1 MQHSLTQGPIT
12 KNILLFA
19 LPLMFGN
26 LLQQMYNIAD
36 TWVVGRFLGAD
47 ALAAVGSSYTLM
59 TFLTSILLGLC
70 MGSGAA
76 VSMQY
81 GSGETEKMRQS
92 VFQSFLLIAGIALVL
107 NLLVYLGLNGIL
119 WVLRVPAEL
128 CPLMKDYLFIVF
140 LGIAATFLYNYFANL
155 LRAIGNSV
163 VPLAFLAVSAIL
175 NVILDLV
182 CVLVLDWGVKG
193 AAVATVFSQYVSGV
207 GIGLYT
213 LKKFPQLCP
222 KRTDCRWDRKNL
234 ANILNLSVM
243 TSVQQSIM
251 NFGILM
257 VQGLVNSF
265 GTVIMAAF
273 AAAVKIDSFAYMP
286 VQDFGNAFSTYVAQN
301 YGAGQPDRIKKG
313 IRSAGLTS
321 AVFCIVISVLVCAF
335 AAPLMGIFIDP
346 AQTEII
352 AAGVH
357 YLRIEGACY
366 IGIGILFLAVT
377 NASVKE
383 VLNPLLLAI
392 VPTSR
397 VPYIIFFAIL
407 APLALYRGP
416 MNMFGLGSGIAAL
429 IIGLGTLNPLAVMAA
444 FLAAERIQCGGD
456 PTNTQNV
463 WTANFCEVDVNTC
476 TKKMLP
482 YLWAVSIVG
491 VILGAMLYF

>member
-119 WVLRVPAEL
+119 WLLRVPAEL
-128 CPLMKDYLFIVF
+128 CPLMKDYLLIIF
-140 LGIAATFLYNYFANL
+140 LGITATFLYNYFANL

-193 AAVATVFSQYVSGV
+193 AAGATVFSQYVSGV

-352 AAGVH
+352 AGGVQ

-366 IGIGILFLAVT
+366 IGIGVLFLLYGYYRAVNQPGMSVILT
-377 NASVKE
+377 IAS
-383 VLNPLLLAI
+383 
-392 VPTSR
+392 
-397 VPYIIFFAIL
+397 
-407 APLALYRGP
+407 
-416 MNMFGLGSGIAAL
+416 
-429 IIGLGTLNPLAVMAA
+429 LGTRVALAYLLSATPLGVTGIWLSVPIGWA
-444 FLAAERIQCGGD
+444 LADAIGIGYYL
-456 PTNTQNV
+456 
-463 WTANFCEVDVNTC
+463 
-476 TKKMLP
+476 KKS
-482 YLWAVSIVG
+482 ACKNDE
-491 VILGAMLYF
+491 AMVR